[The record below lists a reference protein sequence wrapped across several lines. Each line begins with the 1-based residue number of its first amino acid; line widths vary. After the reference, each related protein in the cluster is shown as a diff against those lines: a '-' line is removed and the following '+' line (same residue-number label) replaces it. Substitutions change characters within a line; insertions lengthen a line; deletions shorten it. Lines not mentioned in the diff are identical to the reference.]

1 MLYWWR
7 KPEQSVF
14 SVQYRLVICGVTQ
27 DTVVLL
33 LLGHWQNTQSLCTVS
48 CAGIT
53 SYSLILTS
61 LSMHAV
67 NYKNLC

>member
-33 LLGHWQNTQSLCTVS
+33 LLGHWQNTQSLCTIS

-53 SYSLILTS
+53 SYSL
-61 LSMHAV
+61 
-67 NYKNLC
+67 